1 MSDETTEPG
10 RARVTPAPE
19 GPVVPDSPFLPQ
31 ALARPRPRVV
41 VRADLRPALLAAVV
55 IAVLGAPVGWVWSRL
70 APPQESLLGEQ
81 GQLVPL
87 TLASYHQ
94 FDALAIYLL
103 LGFATGILTAAA
115 LWAVRSRRG
124 PVMLLAGVAGSLLA
138 AWLGS
143 WLGPQFAQLAYP
155 GPEEVPAGQLFQ
167 LAPAL
172 DSGLAVLGQ
181 PLGTALG
188 YGLAASWNGLDDLGR
203 PASGP
208 QRPGPTGQDAGRND

>member
-143 WLGPQFAQLAYP
+143 WLGPQFAQLAYSKLMQAED
-155 GPEEVPAGQLFQ
+155 PERCQEYRNRATRFAQDFVHYWDEEGQKK
-167 LAPAL
+167 AT
-172 DSGLAVLGQ
+172 S
-181 PLGTALG
+181 T
-188 YGLAASWNGLDDLGR
+188 
-203 PASGP
+203 
-208 QRPGPTGQDAGRND
+208 